1 MEQRIVQRLVCGRS
15 AQGRALALVHT
26 STSILSSR
34 FHFHTVKDTVLLF
47 FLQLLVLA
55 VPVCFDSTSRS
66 ESVLIMMS
74 RDTERPNQHL
84 GGSISGANLT
94 FSDA

>member
-55 VPVCFDSTSRS
+55 VRH
-66 ESVLIMMS
+66 EQMS
-74 RDTERPNQHL
+74 DPQILN
-84 GGSISGANLT
+84 NC
-94 FSDA
+94 